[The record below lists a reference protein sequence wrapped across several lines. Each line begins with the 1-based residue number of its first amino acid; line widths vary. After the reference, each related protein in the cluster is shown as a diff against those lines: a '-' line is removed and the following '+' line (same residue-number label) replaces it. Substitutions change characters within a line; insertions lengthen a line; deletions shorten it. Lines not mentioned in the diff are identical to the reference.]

1 MLVTG
6 IAIGA
11 LSLVTFG
18 LLRRKAWHRRHGF
31 RGHGCGHGFHDR
43 HRGRHGFDH
52 EGPFGDGHEFGW
64 LNHLMRRIDATP
76 EQSAVIR
83 KEIEEVFA
91 ALRELRGEGLDSRDE
106 LARLLRGPS
115 FDEESL
121 GEMFARHDDR
131 LRTVRLRLA
140 GALAKVHEVLDERQR
155 EQLARFLG
163 GGWGGSR
170 SPYRGRGGFA

>member
-31 RGHGCGHGFHDR
+31 KGRGCGHGFH
-43 HRGRHGFDH
+43 GRHGLHGYDH
-52 EGPFGDGHEFGW
+52 EGRFGDGHEFGW
-64 LNHLMRRIDATP
+64 LNHLTRRIDATP
-76 EQSAVIR
+76 EQSEVIR
-83 KEIEEVFA
+83 KEAEEVFA
-91 ALRELRGEGLDSRDE
+91 ALRELRSEGLDSRDE
-106 LARLLRGPS
+106 IARILREQS
-115 FDEESL
+115 FDEERL

-140 GALAKVHEVLDERQR
+140 GALAKIHQVLNERQR

-163 GGWGGSR
+163 GGWGGFR